1 MATFTLT
8 DLQNEVSKKYAPT
21 VIENN
26 GVEYVLPNLLQLDAK
41 ARDKA
46 LKKIESMEGD
56 EDDSLEFQLTQAK
69 GVLQDVTKD
78 GKGKE
83 LVGLLGDNPA
93 MILELIES
101 WMEGTQPGEAEQ
113 SSK

>member
-21 VIENN
+21 VMEND

-56 EDDSLEFQLTQAK
+56 ENDSLEFQLTQAK
-69 GVLQDVTKD
+69 GVLQDVTKE
-78 GKGKE
+78 GKE

-93 MILELIES
+93 MILELIEA
-101 WMEGTQPGEAEQ
+101 WMEGTQPGEAKQ
-113 SSK
+113 SSE